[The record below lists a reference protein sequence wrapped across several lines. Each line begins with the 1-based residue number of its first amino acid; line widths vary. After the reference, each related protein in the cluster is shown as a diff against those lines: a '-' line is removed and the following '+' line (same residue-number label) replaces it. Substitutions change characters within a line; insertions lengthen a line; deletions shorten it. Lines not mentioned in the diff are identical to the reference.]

1 MPGQLLPFK
10 QTILGRDIFDQD
22 TLTHEVIPGIT
33 LTGSSPIFY
42 KIPVTTQ
49 LAWGVETG
57 TYPSVPTV
65 AHAHVPKLARPV
77 RRLTEGMSPLDN
89 RANLLACF
97 DFEAFKRFV
106 VE

>member
-1 MPGQLLPFK
+1 MLRQLLPFK
-10 QTILGRDIFDQD
+10 QTILGGDIFDQD
-22 TLTHEVIPGIT
+22 TLTHEAIPGIT

-49 LAWGVETG
+49 VAWGVETG

-65 AHAHVPKLARPV
+65 VHAHVPKLARPV
-77 RRLTEGMSPLDN
+77 RRLAEGMSPLDN

-97 DFEAFKRFV
+97 
-106 VE
+106 